1 MVGEEIQK
9 IIDEANNF
17 DVDVEE
23 LNEKEEVQENG

>member
-17 DVDVEE
+17 DEDVEE
-23 LNEKEEVQENG
+23 LDEKEEVQENG